1 MRECRYQGACEHE
14 NYNPCYP
21 PNGEVCRSYQPM
33 PDVAELL
40 KLASEID
47 KTVEFQSK
55 MQECRFDPYTH
66 EWLIKIRSYSSR
78 IREAVGA

>member
-1 MRECRYQGACEHE
+1 
-14 NYNPCYP
+14 
-21 PNGEVCRSYQPM
+21 M

-47 KTVEFQSK
+47 QTAEFQAK
-55 MQECRFDPYTH
+55 MQEGRFDPYTH
-66 EWLIKIRSYSSR
+66 EWLVKIRNYSDR